1 KRSRTAPVKTSLL
14 YTNTPSFFS
23 SEHQLVGRQQ
33 TRRALPAVVGQRA
46 CVVMEVGAATE
57 FIAVNAGDAG
67 FIAGEDIT
75 AINNGITSIDGDKF
89 GGSTNFHYDT
99 CALANNGG
107 KRPPRLLATHELMF

>member
-1 KRSRTAPVKTSLL
+1 LILVRGKVSFTGGAGASTNL
-14 YTNTPSFFS
+14 Y
-23 SEHQLVGRQQ
+23 
-33 TRRALPAVVGQRA
+33 
-46 CVVMEVGAATE
+46 GA
-57 FIAVNAGDAG
+57 IL
-67 FIAGEDIT
+67 AGEDIT